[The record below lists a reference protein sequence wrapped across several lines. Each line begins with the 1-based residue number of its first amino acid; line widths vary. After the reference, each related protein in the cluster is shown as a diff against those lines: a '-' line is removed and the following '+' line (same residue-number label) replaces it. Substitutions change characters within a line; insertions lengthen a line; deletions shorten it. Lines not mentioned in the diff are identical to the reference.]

1 MIEDANMPGLERKF
15 CRADPARA
23 SADGTEVTGY
33 ASVFGA
39 CDQGGDIVA
48 RGAYARSLAALG
60 RAGRRVRMLWQH
72 DPAQPIGV
80 WDEIRE
86 DDRGLFVKGR
96 VLTDVARGREAAALL
111 AAGAID
117 GLSIGYRTVK
127 AEKDANGR
135 RVLSDLDLWEVS
147 LVTFPMLP
155 DARVAAKA
163 DDAAATAL
171 TRDLAD
177 ALDRA
182 GRLLAGPDRP
192 GPNPK
197 EDRR

>member
-1 MIEDANMPGLERKF
+1 MMKDGLPTGLERKF
-15 CRADPARA
+15 CQADPARS
-23 SADGTEVTGY
+23 SADGTAVSGY

-39 CDQGGDIVA
+39 CDQGCDIVA
-48 RGAYARSLAALG
+48 RGAYARSLAALA

-86 DDRGLFVKGR
+86 DAHGLFVKGR
-96 VLTDVARGREAAALL
+96 ILTEVARGREAAALL

-127 AEKDANGR
+127 AEKDAGGR
-135 RVLSDLDLWEVS
+135 RVLSDLELWEVS

-163 DDAAATAL
+163 DDALATAL
-171 TRDLAD
+171 MRDLAD

-182 GRLLAGPDRP
+182 GRLLAGRD
-192 GPNPK
+192 
-197 EDRR
+197 